1 MSLETRTDILSGDAE
16 RAPPGVL
23 RRYFARFDDGELI
36 RWAFRGLL
44 IGTIGVLA
52 LDLKELVDRNG
63 GFLPASPD
71 APAITE
77 PVLPPA
83 VDTGTDGTPTTDPR
97 DFVTDDETTLR
108 QPIRFELRS
117 GGVLS
122 ATGSIDAGAALRFA
136 DEIDARGEYVRTI
149 ELNSPGGSLDDAM
162 AMAKLIREKRL
173 STSIP
178 DGAICAS
185 SCPLMMAGGVQR
197 SAGPKSAVGLHQ
209 FYAVG
214 AAPADPAQAMADAQL
229 TTARITRHLVD
240 MGVDPT
246 LWLHAL
252 DTPPTA
258 LYYLSP
264 AEMTA
269 YRLVGRSG

>member
-1 MSLETRTDILSGDAE
+1 M
-16 RAPPGVL
+16 
-23 RRYFARFDDGELI
+23 
-36 RWAFRGLL
+36 
-44 IGTIGVLA
+44 
-52 LDLKELVDRNG
+52 
-63 GFLPASPD
+63 
-71 APAITE
+71 
-77 PVLPPA
+77 LPPA

-122 ATGSIDAGAALRFA
+122 ATGSIDAGAAQRFA

-162 AMAKLIREKRL
+162 AMAKLIREKGL

-185 SCPLMMAGGVQR
+185 SCPLMMAGGVRR
-197 SAGPKSAVGLHQ
+197 SAGPKSAIGLHQ

-214 AAPADPAQAMADAQL
+214 AAPADPARDGRRATHHGADHA
-229 TTARITRHLVD
+229 APRRH
-240 MGVDPT
+240 GVDPT

-258 LYYLSP
+258 LYYLSCGWRRTGWS
-264 AEMTA
+264 AARADGDRSSETA
-269 YRLVGRSG
+269 QHLRRLDGAVLAGGARRGG